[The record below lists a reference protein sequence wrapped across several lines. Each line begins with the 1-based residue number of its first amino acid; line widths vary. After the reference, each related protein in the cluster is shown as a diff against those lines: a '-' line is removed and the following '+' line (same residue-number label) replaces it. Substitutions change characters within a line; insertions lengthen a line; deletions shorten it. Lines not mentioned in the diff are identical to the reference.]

1 MSYRNPQIIV
11 DRSSEIYAQ
20 GFAKLGQQ
28 VAGMINKYNEQKRL
42 EQERIKK
49 KNDAFKLI
57 QNEVSLKSYQDADKI
72 YSKIKGNSLLDQFKN
87 QYTNMLEGD
96 GENEGAIKAQTIL
109 RTRGS
114 DLSID
119 ERKRLNK
126 IVSDANAYKDL
137 MINSGGAI
145 QNDINQYTE
154 NITAENIQGDYV
166 WKGDTDKDKFNNMLA
181 MFSLSNQEVPGVES
195 KKELKRK
202 DGVNVISITSKINTK
217 DPNFMKK
224 MEAIGLSNEFEVDE
238 NGYATVTW
246 EKDIEKYGD
255 GLIVETPS
263 AIDKV
268 KTLETAQL
276 VKNGQP
282 VPGLVEQQ
290 SNIVTSYLN
299 GKQVA
304 STRQY
309 LDKEKILGNKT
320 LKAEYEA
327 HAKGILTT
335 SLSEQ
340 KAYMEQRLGKEIK
353 LKEWQAKTPE
363 EKTTEIVGVLEN
375 NTIDDLGFGS
385 FVPKAADEADVKFYK
400 EQLGKD
406 IVEGQEIYVRTN
418 ESFRDIKQ
426 DKDKKNDKVEPD
438 YNDVTSIVESLKS
451 GDYQDVA
458 FPGTVDSIKKSES
471 VTKENQNIVSV
482 NLEVGSKLVSKEFDL
497 NSKTSLI
504 SLAEEIFKGSSKE
517 IRSKRSEFVKQML
530 SKNKASAGDYKEPT
544 GSEDDPLI
552 FINPNNK
559 K

>member
-28 VAGMINKYNEQKRL
+28 AAGMINKYNEQKRL

-49 KNDAFKLI
+49 KNDAFKLL
-57 QNEVSLKSYQDADKI
+57 QNEVSFKAYQDADKV
-72 YSKIKGNSLLDQFKN
+72 YSKIKGNSLLEQFQD

-109 RTRGS
+109 KTRGS
-114 DLSID
+114 DLSVD

-145 QNDINQYTE
+145 QNDINQYKE
-154 NITAENIQGDYV
+154 KITAENIQGDYV
-166 WKGDTDKDKFNNMLA
+166 WKGDTDEDRFNNMLA

-195 KKELKRK
+195 KKELKRV
-202 DGVNVISITSKINTK
+202 DGVNVISITNKINTK
-217 DPNFMKK
+217 DPDFMKK
-224 MEAIGLSNEFEVDE
+224 MDALDLRNNFEVDE
-238 NGYATVTW
+238 NGYANVTW
-246 EKDIEKYGD
+246 EMPIEKYGD

-282 VPGLVEQQ
+282 VPGLVQQQ
-290 SNIVTSYLN
+290 SNVVTSYLN
-299 GKQVA
+299 GKEVT
-304 STRQY
+304 SIRQY
-309 LDKEKILGNKT
+309 LDSEKIKDNKT
-320 LKAEYEA
+320 LRSEYEA

-340 KAYMEQRLGKEIK
+340 KAYMEQRLGKVIS
-353 LKEWQAKTPE
+353 LKDWKDITPE
-363 EKTTEIVGVLEN
+363 DKTEQIVTALEA

-385 FVPKAADEADVKFYK
+385 FVPKAADDADVKFYK
-400 EQLGKD
+400 EQLGKT
-406 IVEGQEIYVRTN
+406 IVKGEEIYVKTN
-418 ESFRDIKQ
+418 EKFSDIKQ
-426 DKDKKNDKVEPD
+426 PSEQTQTTD
-438 YNDVTSIVESLKS
+438 YDDVASIAQTIKS
-451 GDYQDVA
+451 GNYQDIS
-458 FPGTVDSIKKSES
+458 FPGTVISIEKSDSVAKKG
-471 VTKENQNIVSV
+471 QNIVSV
-482 NLEVGSKLVSKEFDL
+482 NLEVGSSAEPREFDL
-497 NSKTSLI
+497 NNKTSLY

-530 SKNKASAGDYKEPT
+530 SKNKASASDNKEPT

-552 FINPNNK
+552 YKPQN
-559 K
+559 

>member
-11 DRSSEIYAQ
+11 DRSSEIYTQA
-20 GFAKLGQQ
+20 FAKLGQQ
-28 VAGMINKYNEQKRL
+28 AAGMINKYNEQKRL

-49 KNDAFKLI
+49 KNDAFKLL
-57 QNEVSLKSYQDADKI
+57 QNEVSFKAYQDADKI
-72 YSKIKGNSLLDQFKN
+72 YSKIKGNSLLDQFKD
-87 QYTNMLEGD
+87 QYTSMLEGD

-114 DLSID
+114 DLGVD

-166 WKGDTDKDKFNNMLA
+166 WKGDTDEDRFNNMLA
-181 MFSLSNQEVPGVES
+181 MFSLSNQKVPGVES
-195 KKELKRK
+195 KKELKK
-202 DGVNVISITSKINTK
+202 EDGVNVISITSKINTK
-217 DPNFMKK
+217 DPDFMKK
-224 MEAIGLSNEFEVDE
+224 MEALGLSNKFEVDE
-238 NGYATVTW
+238 NGYANVTW
-246 EKDIEKYGD
+246 KQPIEKYGD

-282 VPGLVEQQ
+282 VPGLVQQQ

-299 GKQVA
+299 GKEVT

-309 LDKEKILGNKT
+309 LDEDKISKNKT
-320 LKAEYEA
+320 LNSEYEA

-340 KAYMEQRLGKEIK
+340 KAYMEQRLGMDISLKDWKE
-353 LKEWQAKTPE
+353 KTPDQ
-363 EKTTEIVGVLEN
+363 KTELITSALQA
-375 NTIDDLGFGS
+375 NTINDLGFGS
-385 FVPKAADEADVKFYK
+385 FVPKAADDADVKFYK

-406 IVEGQEIYVRTN
+406 IVKGDEIYVRTN
-418 ESFRDIKQ
+418 EKFSDIKQ
-426 DKDKKNDKVEPD
+426 DKDKKTDKKKAVDTSFIDQLDIQLSGESPGKAVDFTDLEKIIKEVGFRVNKVEEVD
-438 YNDVTSIVESLKS
+438 GKREITITKS
-451 GDYQDVA
+451 VKGADN
-458 FPGTVDSIKKSES
+458 S
-471 VTKENQNIVSV
+471 VTITEDMTPDQI
-482 NLEVGSKLVSKEFDL
+482 
-497 NSKTSLI
+497 
-504 SLAEEIFKGSSKE
+504 
-517 IRSKRSEFVKQML
+517 KRLLKMVE
-530 SKNKASAGDYKEPT
+530 T
-544 GSEDDPLI
+544 GSLPPKTKQEGTED
-552 FINPNNK
+552 NPYIYK
-559 K
+559 PE

>member
-28 VAGMINKYNEQKRL
+28 AAGMINKYNEQKRL

-49 KNDAFKLI
+49 KNDAFKLL
-57 QNEVSLKSYQDADKI
+57 QNEVSFKAYQDADKV
-72 YSKIKGNSLLDQFKN
+72 YSKIKGNSLLDQFKD

-114 DLSID
+114 DLGVD

-166 WKGDTDKDKFNNMLA
+166 WKGDTDEDRFNNMLA

-195 KKELKRK
+195 KKELKK
-202 DGVNVISITSKINTK
+202 VDGVNVISITSKINTK
-217 DPNFMKK
+217 DPDFMKK
-224 MEAIGLSNEFEVDE
+224 MDALGLSNKFEVDE
-238 NGYATVTW
+238 NGYANVTW
-246 EKDIEKYGD
+246 KKPIEKYGD

-282 VPGLVEQQ
+282 VPGLVQQQ

-299 GKQVA
+299 GKEVT

-309 LDKEKILGNKT
+309 LDEDKISKNKT
-320 LKAEYEA
+320 LNSEYEA

-340 KAYMEQRLGKEIK
+340 KAYMEQRLGMDISLKDWKE
-353 LKEWQAKTPE
+353 KTPDQ
-363 EKTTEIVGVLEN
+363 KTELITSALQA
-375 NTIDDLGFGS
+375 NTINDLGFGS
-385 FVPKAADEADVKFYK
+385 FVPKVADEADVKFYK

-426 DKDKKNDKVEPD
+426 DKDKKTDKQVDTSFIDELDIQLSGESPGKAVDFTDLEKIIKEVGFRVNKVEEVD
-438 YNDVTSIVESLKS
+438 GKREITITKS
-451 GDYQDVA
+451 VKGADN
-458 FPGTVDSIKKSES
+458 S
-471 VTKENQNIVSV
+471 VTITEDMTPDQI
-482 NLEVGSKLVSKEFDL
+482 
-497 NSKTSLI
+497 
-504 SLAEEIFKGSSKE
+504 
-517 IRSKRSEFVKQML
+517 KRLLKMVE
-530 SKNKASAGDYKEPT
+530 T
-544 GSEDDPLI
+544 GSLPPKTKQEGTED
-552 FINPNNK
+552 NPYIYK
-559 K
+559 PE